1 MSFALKL
8 TCLLVESWY
17 FCADTMPAFVYTVAL
32 GVDETSTIKP
42 WLVQLL
48 CTHHKR
54 FPKESACEVAES
66 AVKQKFGP
74 LICASTSSGALFRAE
89 TISDVTSRLITGGSS
104 SLCLRTC
111 ITRGAVR

>member
-17 FCADTMPAFVYTVAL
+17 FYADTMPAFVYTVAL
-32 GVDETSTIKP
+32 GVDETSTIKA

-54 FPKESACEVAES
+54 FPKVSACEVAES
-66 AVKQKFGP
+66 AVKQNFGAQA
-74 LICASTSSGALFRAE
+74 IIGSGDASGILPAASNE
-89 TISDVTSRLITGGSS
+89 SR
-104 SLCLRTC
+104 
-111 ITRGAVR
+111 

>member
-1 MSFALKL
+1 MLYRDAFR
-8 TCLLVESWY
+8 T
-17 FCADTMPAFVYTVAL
+17 DTMPAFFYTVAL
-32 GVDETSTIKP
+32 GINQKG

-54 FPKESACEVAES
+54 FPKQSACDVAES
-66 AVKQKFGP
+66 AVRQHFGP
-74 LICASTSSGALFRAE
+74 LICASTSSGALFHAE

-111 ITRGAVR
+111 ITRGAVKVSPRARHIFVVFN